1 MDAREF
7 GMAILEYFIANIPT
21 IIALIVV
28 MFNNFKKI
36 KNKVS
41 QFDASVLSTEKNV
54 INKVEEKVGE
64 LLDNVEGEIAKV
76 SKSFEE
82 KMSLTIDKVDET
94 LDTIG
99 KQVSGFEDELALL
112 KIKNEHLFKTNKAA
126 FEIISLLISGNEE
139 LIQKGLSTRVVNK
152 LSKTKQELE
161 QYPNL
166 ISTDEKAFISA
177 VREQFTILGE
187 ENFERLIE
195 KALKGNDY
203 GKKTKEK
210 EL

>member
-41 QFDASVLSTEKNV
+41 QFDISVLSTEKKV
-54 INKVEEKVGE
+54 IDKVEEKVGD
-64 LLDNVEGEIAKV
+64 LLDNV
-76 SKSFEE
+76 EE

-99 KQVSGFEDELALL
+99 EQVSGFEEELSLL
-112 KIKNEHLFKTNKAA
+112 KTKNEHLFKTNKAA

-139 LIQKGLSTRVVNK
+139 LIQKGLSTLVVNK

-195 KALKGNDY
+195 KALRGNDY
-203 GKKTKEK
+203 GKKTKG
-210 EL
+210 

>member
-28 MFNNFKKI
+28 MFSNFKKI

-41 QFDASVLSTEKNV
+41 QFDISVLSTEKNV
-54 INKVEEKVGE
+54 INKVEEKVGD
-64 LLDNVEGEIAKV
+64 LLDNV
-76 SKSFEE
+76 EE

-99 KQVSGFEDELALL
+99 DQVSGFEEELSLL
-112 KIKNEHLFKTNKAA
+112 KTKNEHLFKTNKAS

-166 ISTDEKAFISA
+166 ISTDEKAFIGA

-195 KALKGNDY
+195 KALRGKDY
-203 GKKTKEK
+203 GEKTKE
-210 EL
+210 

>member
-41 QFDASVLSTEKNV
+41 QFDISVLSTEKKV
-54 INKVEEKVGE
+54 INKVEEKVGD
-64 LLDNVEGEIAKV
+64 LLDNV
-76 SKSFEE
+76 EE

-99 KQVSGFEDELALL
+99 EQVSGFEEELSLL
-112 KIKNEHLFKTNKAA
+112 KTKNEHLFKTNKAA

-187 ENFERLIE
+187 ENFERLIK
-195 KALKGNDY
+195 KALRGNDY
-203 GKKTKEK
+203 GKKTKG
-210 EL
+210 

>member
-28 MFNNFKKI
+28 MFNNFNKI

-41 QFDASVLSTEKNV
+41 QFDISVLSTEKNV
-54 INKVEEKVGE
+54 INKVEEKVGD
-64 LLDNVEGEIAKV
+64 LLDNV
-76 SKSFEE
+76 EE

-99 KQVSGFEDELALL
+99 EQVSGFEEELSLL

-126 FEIISLLISGNEE
+126 FEIISILISGNEE

-152 LSKTKQELE
+152 LNKTKQELE
-161 QYPNL
+161 QYPDL
-166 ISTDEKAFISA
+166 ISTDEKAFIGA

-187 ENFERLIE
+187 ENFERLIK
-195 KALKGNDY
+195 KALKGKDY
-203 GKKTKEK
+203 GEKTKG
-210 EL
+210 

>member
-1 MDAREF
+1 MNAQEF
-7 GMAILEYFIANIPT
+7 GLSILEYFIANIPT

-28 MFNNFKKI
+28 MFNNFNKI

-41 QFDASVLSTEKNV
+41 QFDISVLSTEKNV
-54 INKVEEKVGE
+54 INKVEEKVGD
-64 LLDNVEGEIAKV
+64 LLDNV
-76 SKSFEE
+76 EE

-99 KQVSGFEDELALL
+99 KQVSGFEEELSLL
-112 KIKNEHLFKTNKAA
+112 KTKNEHLFKTNKVA

-139 LIQKGLSTRVVNK
+139 LIQQGLSTRVVNK

-161 QYPNL
+161 QYPDL
-166 ISTDEKAFISA
+166 ISTDEKAFIGA

-195 KALKGNDY
+195 KALRGKDY
-203 GKKTKEK
+203 GEKTKG
-210 EL
+210 

>member
-41 QFDASVLSTEKNV
+41 QFDISVLSTEKNV
-54 INKVEEKVGE
+54 INKVEEKVGD
-64 LLDNVEGEIAKV
+64 LLDNVEGKIAEL

-99 KQVSGFEDELALL
+99 KQVSGFEEELALL
-112 KIKNEHLFKTNKAA
+112 KTKNEHLFKTNKAA

-161 QYPNL
+161 QYPDL
-166 ISTDEKAFISA
+166 ILTDEKAFIAA

-203 GKKTKEK
+203 GKKTKE
-210 EL
+210 

>member
-28 MFNNFKKI
+28 MFNNFNKI

-41 QFDASVLSTEKNV
+41 QFDVSVLSTEKNV
-54 INKVEEKVGE
+54 INKVEEKVGD
-64 LLDNVEGEIAKV
+64 LLDNVEGKIAKL

-99 KQVSGFEDELALL
+99 KQVSGFEEELALL
-112 KIKNEHLFKTNKAA
+112 KTKNEHLFKTNKAA

-152 LSKTKQELE
+152 LNKTKQELE
-161 QYPNL
+161 QYPDL
-166 ISTDEKAFISA
+166 ISTDEKAFIGA
-177 VREQFTILGE
+177 VREQYAILGE

-195 KALKGNDY
+195 KALRGNNY
-203 GKKTKEK
+203 GEKTKE
-210 EL
+210 